1 MLSIMS
7 TMLTTFLALFYTVYS
22 IQITTKFGDIT
33 GVTVNGIN
41 KFLNIP
47 YAQPPVGK
55 LRWRPTE
62 PFKNKWNTSYNATQF
77 GNMCVQPTVGHA
89 MNYDPNRNSPIVY
102 SEDCLYLNIYTSYD
116 FESKSTQSLR
126 HILFWIHGGGLEMD
140 SAMKWTYDGSILAKN
155 QDIIVVAINYR
166 LGRAAWMID
175 PLLYNSPTGNGGA
188 NGFLDMIEALKWT
201 KKHIKSF
208 GGNPYEIT
216 IGGESGGGW
225 AVCGLVLS
233 PLAKGLFKRSIQM
246 SGSCIKSSGRFLSKI
261 EGIKQTKTIRDA
273 IGVKSFEELRTMDMQ
288 NILDIGYGGNDFIE
302 ITNLPSTDGYV
313 FPMNTIDLINSGY
326 INGES
331 VMIGTLFM
339 ESFAVEPF
347 YMGSL
352 VKNEKELN
360 EYYYKNYFDSVVSE
374 IQKYYPINDMNKIW
388 KYKSVFNT
396 SSEIIQTTQHTD
408 CWVRC
413 GSITQIDIISN
424 NLITKNNVNVYFYQ
438 YGYINEPWDQVTHG
452 YDIGN
457 LFGNGKNSPFSNG
470 IWSDKFANIS
480 MKFFGDYVKGI
491 EPINNDNGKYA
502 TIQNGYYLRVVDG
515 VKVVDINQLDVVKE
529 RCK

>member
-188 NGFLDMIEALKWT
+188 NGFLDMIQALKWT
-201 KKHIKSF
+201 RNNIESF
-208 GGNPYEIT
+208 GGDKNEIT
-216 IGGESGGGW
+216 IAGESGGGQ
-225 AVCGLVLS
+225 AICGMVLT
-233 PLAKGLFKRSIQM
+233 PLTKGLFKRSIQM
-246 SGSCIKSSGRFLSKI
+246 SGSCINSIARFRSKR
-261 EGIKQTKTIRDA
+261 EGYKQTKAIRDV
-273 IGVKSFEELRTMDMQ
+273 IGVNSFDELRSMDMQ
-288 NILDIGYGGNDFIE
+288 SIVDAGYGKKG

-313 FPMNTIDLINSGY
+313 FPMDTIDLIKSGNV
-326 INGES
+326 NGES
-331 VMIGTLFM
+331 TMIGTLFF
-339 ESFAVEPF
+339 ESFAMKPF
-347 YMGSL
+347 SMSVL
-352 VKNEKELN
+352 LMSKEELN
-360 EYYYKNYFDSVVSE
+360 TFFYKHFFDSQVKLIE
-374 IQKYYPINDMNKIW
+374 KYYPIDDIDKIW
-388 KYKSVFNT
+388 RFKSKFNET
-396 SSEIIQTTQHTD
+396 ASIIQTTMHTD
-408 CWVRC
+408 CAFRC
-413 GSITQIDIISN
+413 GSIDQTQIIAAN
-424 NLITKNNVNVYFYQ
+424 PITKNSVSVYFYQ
-438 YGYINEPWDQVTHG
+438 FGYIDEPWDQVTHG